1 MNPLA
6 RTQPTLDAGSL
17 VHLAG
22 TPVTPYTVRVVVA
35 VEPDGSC
42 VTAYASP
49 APWLTESE
57 DRLYRDRLAELRPV
71 DPELARALRLVCA

>member
-1 MNPLA
+1 MY
-6 RTQPTLDAGSL
+6 PTPQRLTAGSL

-35 VEPDGSC
+35 VEPDGTC

-57 DRLYRDRLAELRPV
+57 DRLYRDTLTELRPV
-71 DPELARALRLVCA
+71 DLERARELELVCA